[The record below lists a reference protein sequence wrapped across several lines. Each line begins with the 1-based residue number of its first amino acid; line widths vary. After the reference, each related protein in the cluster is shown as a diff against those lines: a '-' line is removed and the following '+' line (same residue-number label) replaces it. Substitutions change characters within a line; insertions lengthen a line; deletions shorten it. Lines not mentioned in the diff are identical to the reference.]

1 MQEYGFNLW
10 VRKILWRRKW
20 PPTPVFLPGKS
31 HGQRSLMGYSPWGC
45 KELDTTGHTTGA
57 EMAVREEV
65 RKMQRKQQRG
75 RRGARRGRSEDCLA
89 PSRGSR
95 HCPSRQVS

>member
-1 MQEYGFNLW
+1 MATHSSILAG
-10 VRKILWRRKW
+10 KIPWTEE
-20 PPTPVFLPGKS
+20 PDD
-31 HGQRSLMGYSPWGC
+31 SPWGL

-65 RKMQRKQQRG
+65 RKTQRKQQRG
-75 RRGARRGRSEDCLA
+75 RLGARRGRSEDCSA